1 LLTTFVLPVIPSQTP
16 SCISLDPLERF
27 FHVGTS
33 AGEVYHVRM
42 IRRRK
47 EMGGRE
53 EGVVEAVGGGG
64 LGSESVKIGEDTK
77 GKGRISL
84 E

>member
-1 LLTTFVLPVIPSQTP
+1 
-16 SCISLDPLERF
+16 
-27 FHVGTS
+27 
-33 AGEVYHVRM
+33 
-42 IRRRK
+42 
-47 EMGGRE
+47 MGGRE

-64 LGSESVKIGEDTK
+64 LGSESVKVGEDPK